1 MSQYDYDLFI
11 IGAGS
16 GGVRAG
22 RMSAGF
28 GARVGMCEDMRVGGT
43 CVMRGCV
50 PKKLLVYGAHFH
62 EEIEDARAYGWTV
75 GAGAPTIDWP
85 HLIAKKDAELQRL
98 EGVYHNI
105 LSNAGVELINGR
117 GKLIDAHTVD
127 VEGKT
132 VTAEKIL
139 IATGG
144 WPSMPDV
151 PGIEHV
157 ITSNE
162 ALDLKELPGRMV
174 IVGGGYIAVEF
185 AGVFNGAGVEVT
197 EIIRAPNILR
207 GFDED
212 VRNHLRT
219 EMEKKGITIRSE
231 TVIDSIEKTANGY
244 TLTVNGGEVLETNL
258 VMYATGRTP
267 KTDNLG
273 LEDVGIEIDRDRAIV
288 VDDHYQTSVDNIY
301 ALGDVTNR
309 VNLTP
314 VALAEGMAL
323 ANALFNNTP
332 INMDYDFIPSAVF
345 SHPPI
350 GSVGLTEEQA
360 QKQMG
365 PIDVYVSTFKPMKH
379 TLSGRNE
386 KGLMKLIVE
395 QKTNRVVGLHM
406 VGPDTPEIA
415 QGFAVAMKA
424 GATKAHFDS
433 TVGIHPT
440 AAEELVTMREKTR

>member
-1 MSQYDYDLFI
+1 MSEFDYDLFV

-22 RMSAGF
+22 RMSSSF

-50 PKKLLVYGAHFH
+50 PKKLLVYGSSFH
-62 EEIEDARAYGWTV
+62 DEIEDARAYGWSVDPSTV
-75 GAGAPTIDWP
+75 RLDWAHMID
-85 HLIAKKDAELQRL
+85 KKDVELERL
-98 EGVYHNI
+98 EGIYHT
-105 LSNAGVELINGR
+105 LLGNAGVELINGR
-117 GKLIDAHTVD
+117 GRLIDAHTVD
-127 VEGKT
+127 VDGKT
-132 VTAEKIL
+132 VTAERIL

-144 WPSMPDV
+144 WPSMPDI

-162 ALDLKELPGRMV
+162 ALDLKELPRRMI
-174 IVGGGYIAVEF
+174 IVGAGYIAVEF
-185 AGVFNGAGVEVT
+185 AGVFSGVGVEVT

-212 VRNHLRT
+212 VRDHLRQ
-219 EMEKKGITIRSE
+219 EMTKRGVNILSDTTI
-231 TVIDSIEKTANGY
+231 DGIEKSADGY
-244 TLTVNGGEVLETNL
+244 TLTLGDGSTLETDL
-258 VMYATGRTP
+258 VMYATGRSP
-267 KTDNLG
+267 KTSDLG
-273 LEDVGIEIDRDRAIV
+273 LENLGIELDRKSAIV
-288 VDDHYQTSVDNIY
+288 VNEHYQTNVANIY
-301 ALGDVTNR
+301 ALGDVTDR

-314 VALAEGMAL
+314 VAIAEGMAL
-323 ANALFNNTP
+323 AHSLYNNNP
-332 INMDYDFIPSAVF
+332 RIMDYEFIPSAVF

-360 QKQMG
+360 RERSD
-365 PIDVYVSTFKPMKH
+365 IDVYVSRFKPMKH
-379 TLSGRNE
+379 TLSGRDE
-386 KGLMKLIVE
+386 QALMKLIVE
-395 QKTNRVVGLHM
+395 QETDRVIGLHL
-406 VGPDTPEIA
+406 VGPDSPEMA